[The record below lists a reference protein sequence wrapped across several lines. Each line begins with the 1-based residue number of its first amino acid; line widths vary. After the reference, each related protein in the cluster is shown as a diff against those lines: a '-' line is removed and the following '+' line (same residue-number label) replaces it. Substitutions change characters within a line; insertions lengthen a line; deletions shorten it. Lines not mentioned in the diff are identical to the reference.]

1 MNYYKDQLNRLIK
14 QNYKKEID
22 TKNFII
28 QVNILLYSMNQT
40 RNIYIYLY
48 KSIMIRLFKKNY
60 PDEVIIKFH

>member
-40 RNIYIYLY
+40 RNIYI
-48 KSIMIRLFKKNY
+48 F
-60 PDEVIIKFH
+60 V

>member
-40 RNIYIYLY
+40 RNIYIY
-48 KSIMIRLFKKNY
+48 
-60 PDEVIIKFH
+60 IKVL

>member
-60 PDEVIIKFH
+60 PDEVILKFH